1 MTRRSRSA
9 RFSLVWRRF
18 LVPIAATAVA
28 LMVTIALRPLVQ
40 RNTLVVFLVSI
51 SLSAWAGGL
60 QAGLWSTLLT
70 VVAAGFLLFHPDLS
84 MQEETTADLVVLG
97 LVTIAGV
104 FVSAL
109 TQKLHTAAAR
119 AREAHVEAEMLRAK
133 SELARRE
140 ADKANLAKARF
151 LTTMSHELR
160 TPLNAITGYAE
171 LLALGVHGP
180 LTPEQERAI
189 GAIERSGRH
198 LLSQINNIL
207 DFAKLEAG
215 EVFYDVNDVRI
226 GDALR
231 DIEVMVQPQLEAK
244 GLDYKA
250 CSIPPE
256 WTVRA
261 DQQKVQQILLN
272 LLSNA
277 VKFTPDRGEVVLECE
292 ARQDAVTI
300 SIADS
305 GRGIP
310 PDKHEAIFQP
320 FVQLEGNEA
329 RALGTG
335 LGLPISRELARGM
348 HGDLSVESEVGAGS
362 RFLLTLPR
370 GTDATPAH
378 VS

>member
-1 MTRRSRSA
+1 MTRRSSSA
-9 RFSLVWRRF
+9 RFSIVWRRI

-28 LMVTIALRPLVQ
+28 LMVTIALRPIVE
-40 RNTLVVFLVSI
+40 RNLLVVFLVSI

-70 VVAAGFLLFHPDLS
+70 AISAAFLLFHPDLS
-84 MQEETTADLVVLG
+84 MHANTADLVALAI
-97 LVTIAGV
+97 VTIAGV

-119 AREAHVEAEMLRAK
+119 AREAHVEAEMLRAR

-140 ADKANLAKARF
+140 ADRANLAKAHF

-180 LTPEQERAI
+180 VTPEQERAI

-198 LLSQINNIL
+198 LLTQINNIL

-215 EVFYDVNDVRI
+215 EVFYEVNDVRI

-231 DIEVMVQPQLEAK
+231 DIEVMIQPQLEAK

-250 CSIPPE
+250 CFIPPE

-292 ARQDAVTI
+292 AQEDAVTI
-300 SIADS
+300 SITDT

-348 HGDLSVESEVGAGS
+348 NGDLSVESEIGAGS

-370 GTDATPAH
+370 GTDAAPAH
-378 VS
+378 VP